1 MNKSKTLLQQKLEIQ
16 NRITLNKRQIYYIEK
31 YNTNSVFIPK
41 LQEEIEALEVSLRE
55 IERKLNYN

>member
-1 MNKSKTLLQQKLEIQ
+1 MQQKLEIQ